1 MNMYERNTDV
11 NLDFTELVVL
21 NTMLNNYIDY
31 GKSDDDILKLKL
43 KLSQAIY
50 NVTRQEYRQ
59 DKRTIKRINGDD

>member
-1 MNMYERNTDV
+1 MNIYERNTDV

-50 NVTRQEYRQ
+50 NVTRQEYRH
-59 DKRTIKRINGDD
+59 DKRTIKTN